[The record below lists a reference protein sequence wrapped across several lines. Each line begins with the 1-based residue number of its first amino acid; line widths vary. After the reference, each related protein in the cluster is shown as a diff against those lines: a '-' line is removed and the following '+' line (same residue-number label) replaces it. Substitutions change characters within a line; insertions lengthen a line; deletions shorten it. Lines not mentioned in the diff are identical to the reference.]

1 MAVIGGL
8 HGNVDA
14 EDAENLAELL
24 TTLLPL
30 NRVPRT
36 RPVVQQL
43 DESASIDLAVDHN
56 DAALLI
62 YAQTPTTVLP
72 AGRKA
77 ADQLLRSPFFSSL
90 RTDQQLGYVV
100 SAGIR
105 RMDTQSGNLFLVQ
118 FPSANVPHIEN
129 AVMVFLEQY
138 IAQWDDMPESAF
150 EQQKAG
156 LITRL
161 TEKDKT

>member
-1 MAVIGGL
+1 MESTSLAQLEGYAEQFTAMAVIGGL

-43 DESASIDLAVDHN
+43 DESASIDL
-56 DAALLI
+56 
-62 YAQTPTTVLP
+62 QSTTTMRPADLRP
-72 AGRKA
+72 RPQRQAIAGRKRLGGPITA
-77 ADQLLRSPFFSSL
+77 FSFLSSL

-105 RMDTQSGNLFLVQ
+105 RMTPRAAICFWCSLRQRAAHRKRGDGF
-118 FPSANVPHIEN
+118 
-129 AVMVFLEQY
+129 
-138 IAQWDDMPESAF
+138 
-150 EQQKAG
+150 
-156 LITRL
+156 
-161 TEKDKT
+161 